1 MSGGRYAGVDWASE
15 EQRRLR
21 WLSCPS
27 DHVLPQLIVY
37 PRERSIPD
45 ELLDHGQLISPAR
58 AIDLGIESEK
68 R

>member
-1 MSGGRYAGVDWASE
+1 
-15 EQRRLR
+15 
-21 WLSCPS
+21 LSCPS